1 MLRAENNAMKAAMS
15 METTR
20 AEPACPAAM
29 PVTTKMP
36 APTMAP
42 TLIAV
47 ASNKFRD
54 VLSSVCAAPF
64 FIATLSKMF

>member
-1 MLRAENNAMKAAMS
+1 MKAAMI

-29 PVTTKMP
+29 PMTTKMP

-47 ASNKFRD
+47 ASNKLRD
-54 VLSSVCAAPF
+54 GLSSACAASF
-64 FIATLSKMF
+64 FIAKPVKDVLKDLCF